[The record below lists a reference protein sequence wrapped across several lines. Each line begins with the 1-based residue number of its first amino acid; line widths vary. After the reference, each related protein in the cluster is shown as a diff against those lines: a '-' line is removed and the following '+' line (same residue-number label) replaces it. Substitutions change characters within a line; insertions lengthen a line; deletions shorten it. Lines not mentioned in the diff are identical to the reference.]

1 MPSNLEPGGADFRQ
15 KGDSVMYPL
24 PEQKLSI
31 EVIARE
37 WSRFLPGPPSVAEA
51 LSCLLKAIWQGEL
64 PGRLTPDAPSSDP
77 RSAML
82 DVLRIHREHPA
93 LLVVDSPSEA
103 PPTIVALPD
112 GSALANP
119 RLVIVWPKDPAMRE
133 ETMLP
138 TASALLEGRMWDD
151 YHPDIRPVFGL
162 LEIDRQDFA
171 AYCARQ
177 GYPRPTFWIGDGNP
191 EAECRRWMREKASRH
206 PDAKPDTMPALR
218 KSALETFPGLTQ
230 RGFDRVWRDHAPAA
244 WKHPGAPRKP

>member
-1 MPSNLEPGGADFRQ
+1 
-15 KGDSVMYPL
+15 MYPR

-31 EVIARE
+31 EVIAQE
-37 WSRFLPGPPSVAEA
+37 WSQLPGFPSVAET
-51 LSCLLKAIWQGEL
+51 LSRLLKAIWQGEL
-64 PGRLTPDAPSSDP
+64 PGKLNPNAPGSDP
-77 RSAML
+77 RSTML
-82 DVLRIHREHPA
+82 DVLRACWDDPA
-93 LLVVDSPSEA
+93 LLIVDSPSEA
-103 PPTIVALPD
+103 PLPVVALSD
-112 GSALANP
+112 GGVLASP
-119 RLVIVWPKDPAMRE
+119 LAIVWPKDPAMRE

-138 TASALLEGRMWDD
+138 TASALLAGLAWDD
-151 YHPDIRPVFGL
+151 YPREVKLHFCF

-218 KSALETFPGLTQ
+218 KIALETFPGLTQ
-230 RGFDRVWRDHAPAA
+230 RAFDRVWRDHAPAA